1 VANRITNAWAAL
13 RGKSQPSLTQKDIW
27 GQTWQAFMGMQTDE
41 GGINPIEDSPGA
53 YTRAMTAESYIY
65 RCSEVRG
72 RAISQ
77 VPLKAWQTAPN
88 GIRKPIDHDA
98 LAILLNASPV
108 EYNYI
113 TGTALMRYTLNS
125 LDFHGHAAWNLAFS
139 RKNLPSEI
147 YWQIPTT
154 YTPVP
159 DPQKF
164 FGGIRINTQNGVKTL
179 PPEQVCYFKTD
190 SLDEPLLG
198 TSKIKVLRNAIN
210 LRMYAARSNIDF
222 FRNSMRPDWILS
234 GDWKNTE
241 ENVEG
246 IKRGLRRHFS
256 GESNR
261 QPMVIGEG
269 ATAHLL
275 TMAPKDAEWL
285 AQQRLSQEEISAAFG
300 VPLIYLN
307 NFDRATYDNIKT
319 AKLVL
324 WHDTIIPE
332 STILA
337 EWLNQQ
343 FLWRFWPETQ
353 KQKIA
358 LGFDY
363 NEVNGLGED
372 VALVWERFNSFMQR
386 IDEQVQH
393 RVLTPD
399 QARLAL
405 EQFAGNLGIIADP
418 WKGKQSPELRGD
430 THMLPF
436 NNVPVEQLNIQAIID
451 IEAARSS
458 NPNAAALIESVPGA
472 PNATANSQ
480 AVLQRIDEQLQNQA
494 DMAQARQATPQSNP
508 SASTRQRALPEHRL
522 VRKGP
527 HPIAVR
533 NARLAPIQGR
543 LVRRLKRHFQDLK
556 NEAMRN
562 MRATTI
568 LTASP
573 QRPTSFSLETTKA
586 PIDPNV
592 PLWDETDAKVRLAA
606 LVRIGVRDAIGA
618 AYSASA
624 EDYDL
629 EVAWNED
636 NLWLEKYMGSRLKY
650 INGVDDNLRD
660 QLRGALLASAQA
672 GDSIPAM
679 SDKVREVFQDAMD
692 YRAELIARTETIQ
705 AYGAASLQSYRE
717 AGIAQ
722 AEMYDGSDDDECSA
736 VDGQVVS
743 LSEAEQLM
751 GEEHPNGTRGM
762 APIVDLGYGEADDA
776 DQIEAAAPKP
786 FSKEIIPGITL
797 VA

>member
-1 VANRITNAWAAL
+1 
-13 RGKSQPSLTQKDIW
+13 
-27 GQTWQAFMGMQTDE
+27 MQTDE

-53 YTRAMTAESYIY
+53 YTRAMTSESYIY
-65 RCSEVRG
+65 RCMEVRG

-88 GIRKPIDHDA
+88 GIRTPVDHDA

-113 TGTALMRYTLNS
+113 TGTALMRYTLGS
-125 LDFHGHAAWNLAFS
+125 LDLHGHAAWNLAFS
-139 RKNLPSEI
+139 RKKVPSEI

-159 DPQKF
+159 DPTTF

-179 PPEQVCYFKTD
+179 PPAQVCYFKTD
-190 SLDEPLLG
+190 SFDEPLLG

-241 ENVEG
+241 ENVEQL
-246 IKRGLRRHFS
+246 KRNLRRHFS

-261 QPMVIGEG
+261 QPLVVGEG

-332 STILA
+332 TTILA

-353 KQKIA
+353 KGKIA

-372 VALVWERFNSFMQR
+372 VAMVWERFNSFMQR

-399 QARLAL
+399 QARLAM
-405 EQFAGNLGIIADP
+405 EQFAGNLGIIAEP
-418 WKGKQSPELRGD
+418 WAGKQPGELRGD

-472 PNATANSQ
+472 PNASANSQ
-480 AVLQRIDEQLQNQA
+480 AVLQRIDEQLKNQQE
-494 DMAQARQATPQSNP
+494 MAQQRQQQTPQSNP
-508 SASTRQRALPEHRL
+508 SASTRQRAADPRL
-522 VRKGP
+522 IRKGP
-527 HPIAVR
+527 HPITVR
-533 NARLAPIQGR
+533 NARLAPIQDR
-543 LVRRLKRHFQDLK
+543 LGRRLKRHFQDLK
-556 NEAMRN
+556 NEAMHN
-562 MRATTI
+562 MRGAAI
-568 LTASP
+568 LTAAP
-573 QRPTSFSLETTKA
+573 QRPAPFVPESTTKA
-586 PIDPNV
+586 PIDPNA
-592 PLWDETDAKVRLAA
+592 PLWDETDAKVKLAA
-606 LVRIGVRDAIGA
+606 LVRIGVRDAALA

-624 EDYDL
+624 EDYEIAIKWNDDS
-629 EVAWNED
+629 AWLD
-636 NLWLEKYMGSRLKY
+636 KYMGGRLKY
-650 INGVDDNLRD
+650 INGIDDTWRERLRD
-660 QLRGALLASAQA
+660 SLLEGAKA
-672 GDSIPAM
+672 GESIPEVTER
-679 SDKVREVFQDAMD
+679 VRLIFQDAMD
-692 YRAELIARTETIQ
+692 WGAERIARTETLS

-717 AGIAQ
+717 ANIEQAQ
-722 AEMYDGSDDDECSA
+722 LYDGSDDDECA
-736 VDGQVVS
+736 ARDGQVVS
-743 LSEAEQLM
+743 LSEAEQVLS
-751 GEEHPNGTRGM
+751 EEHPNGTLGF
-762 APIVDLGYGEADDA
+762 APIVDLGYGEDDES
-776 DQIEAAAPKP
+776 IAAVAPPVSTKVAP
-786 FSKEIIPGITL
+786 EIAALLGPGVKL